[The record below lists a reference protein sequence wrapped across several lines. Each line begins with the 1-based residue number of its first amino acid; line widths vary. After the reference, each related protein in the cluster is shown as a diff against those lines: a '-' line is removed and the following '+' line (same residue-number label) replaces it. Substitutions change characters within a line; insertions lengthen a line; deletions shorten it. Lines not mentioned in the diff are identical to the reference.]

1 MKPYI
6 EHKIWQNI
14 YIRTFS
20 ENTPETDLVWHLDR
34 EDREIEALHETDW
47 KFQFDNQLPISLNQ
61 KIVIPKNSFHRII
74 KGSND
79 CTLRIVKCN

>member
-34 EDREIEALHETDW
+34 EDREIEALHETD
-47 KFQFDNQLPISLNQ
+47 
-61 KIVIPKNSFHRII
+61 
-74 KGSND
+74 
-79 CTLRIVKCN
+79 